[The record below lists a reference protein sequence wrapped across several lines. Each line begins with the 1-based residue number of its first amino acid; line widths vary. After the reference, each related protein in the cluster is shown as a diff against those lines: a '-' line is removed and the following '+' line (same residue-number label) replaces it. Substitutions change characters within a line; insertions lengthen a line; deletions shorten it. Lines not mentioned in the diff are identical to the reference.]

1 MIEKEKRQ
9 KKSKDEA
16 KDMDEYLKQLS
27 PPPKEHAYE
36 LKMEKRLKR
45 MLEEQEKE
53 KTKEPSP

>member
-16 KDMDEYLKQLS
+16 KDMDEYLKQLPS
-27 PPPKEHAYE
+27 PPKEHAYE

-45 MLEEQEKE
+45 MLEEKEKE
-53 KTKEPSP
+53 KTKEHPP